1 MMKKKNVSKAV
12 SSIFSAV
19 VLISL
24 SNNFAFAGRFASV
37 MLVGNLKG
45 GKTQI
50 FRRLCGNNYNGDDPN
65 VTQESTEATHT
76 ILDLKDDQNQPVAIT
91 RLYDTPG
98 MDRYYDAVVE
108 MARHCNIAVIVHDTT
123 QETDEEKGREN
134 AEYFSRLFRD
144 LHHRMPVGGQIFLA
158 GSKIDDRED
167 NAIVHSK
174 NCRMLS
180 DVAQFLNCRLCFVSA
195 KTGEGLGDLMN
206 HIKTALSGINLPVA
220 DIEDIYN
227 SYQLIPDPALTGQID
242 SLTADR
248 ARLEA
253 EKAQLNTRITALND
267 QVNTLNGQK
276 TRVENEKTQLDARVA
291 ELNGQVNTLN
301 REKSQALNDKQFLQT
316 RKGELESENSTL
328 RSRISALEDEK
339 AELNRRINAVETEK
353 SELSRRINAV
363 ETDKS
368 ELSRRVKTLENRNI
382 VKRLFNTDF

>member
-1 MMKKKNVSKAV
+1 MKKKIVNKAV

-19 VLISL
+19 VLIGL

-37 MLVGNLKG
+37 MLVGNLRG

-50 FRRLCGNNYNGDDPN
+50 FRCLCGNNYNGDDPN
-65 VTQESTEATHT
+65 MTQGSAEATHT

-108 MARHCNIAVIVHDTT
+108 MARHCNIAVIVHDTM
-123 QETDEEKGREN
+123 QETDEEEGRRN
-134 AEYFSRLFRD
+134 TEYFSGLFRD
-144 LHHRMPVGGQIFLA
+144 LHNRMPVGGQIFLA
-158 GSKIDDRED
+158 GSKIDRSGE

-206 HIKTALSGINLPVA
+206 HIKTTLSGINLPVV
-220 DIEDIYN
+220 DNEDTYTKC
-227 SYQLIPDPALTGQID
+227 QLIPDPALTGRID
-242 SLTADR
+242 GLTADK

-276 TRVENEKTQLDARVA
+276 TRVENEKAA
-291 ELNGQVNTLN
+291 LNGQVNTLN
-301 REKSQALNDKQFLQT
+301 NDKRFLQT

-328 RSRISALEDEK
+328 RIRISALEDQKAQLERDK

-353 SELSRRINAV
+353 SGLNSRIRSL
-363 ETDKS
+363 EEDLRKS
-368 ELSRRVKTLENRNI
+368 REKEKTGWDYLPIIGTFNI
-382 VKRLFNTDF
+382 K